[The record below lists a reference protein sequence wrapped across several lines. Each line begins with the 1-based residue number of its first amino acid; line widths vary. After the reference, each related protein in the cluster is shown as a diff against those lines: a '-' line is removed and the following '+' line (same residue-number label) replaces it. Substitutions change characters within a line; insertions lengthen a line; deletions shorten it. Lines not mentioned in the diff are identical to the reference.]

1 MIVDILTLFP
11 EMFSGLSSSI
21 VKRAIEKQIVEIR
34 IHDFRT
40 FSNKKSKQVD
50 DYSYGGGAG
59 MIISV
64 EPIVACLRSIP
75 NYSNAHK
82 ILTSPVGL
90 IYGQN
95 KAQELAHFEHVIIIC
110 GHYEGID
117 ERILNYVDE
126 VVSIGDFVLTGGEIA
141 AMAIVDSIVRL
152 LPNVLGNNQST
163 MTESFQDMLLEYPQF
178 TRPEIFETLRVPEV
192 LISGDHEKIRQ
203 YRRFKAIERTYQR
216 RKDLLNRANLS
227 AEDKKWLEQI
237 KQGKTL

>member
-40 FSNKKSKQVD
+40 FSSKKSKQVD

-75 NYSNAHK
+75 NYSNANK
-82 ILTSPVGL
+82 ILTSPVGS

-95 KAQELAHFEHVIIIC
+95 KAQELAHFEHVI
-110 GHYEGID
+110 
-117 ERILNYVDE
+117 
-126 VVSIGDFVLTGGEIA
+126 
-141 AMAIVDSIVRL
+141 
-152 LPNVLGNNQST
+152 
-163 MTESFQDMLLEYPQF
+163 
-178 TRPEIFETLRVPEV
+178 
-192 LISGDHEKIRQ
+192 
-203 YRRFKAIERTYQR
+203 
-216 RKDLLNRANLS
+216 
-227 AEDKKWLEQI
+227 
-237 KQGKTL
+237 